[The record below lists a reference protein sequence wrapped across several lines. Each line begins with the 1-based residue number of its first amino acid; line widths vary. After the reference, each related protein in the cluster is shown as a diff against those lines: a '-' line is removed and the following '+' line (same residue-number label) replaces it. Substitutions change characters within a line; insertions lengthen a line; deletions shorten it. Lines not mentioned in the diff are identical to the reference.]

1 MDETKLTYRRYKDGE
16 AHRPAITDWPEHHVV
31 SGESNKCPIYVHRT
45 PPCQGSC
52 PSGHDRGPSDFDHR
66 PTMGTDSG
74 DFAVHNYEDRSFAEI
89 IPHDGLYL
97 GHFAYEPMRRRT
109 EHEITKDEVLG
120 NFDERFSGLSEQDAV
135 FRVDR
140 GDSTIGRYVDTDYG
154 KCIGC
159 YICADVCPSGYI
171 QMGLGG

>member
-66 PTMGTDSG
+66 PTMGTD
-74 DFAVHNYEDRSFAEI
+74 
-89 IPHDGLYL
+89 
-97 GHFAYEPMRRRT
+97 
-109 EHEITKDEVLG
+109 
-120 NFDERFSGLSEQDAV
+120 
-135 FRVDR
+135 
-140 GDSTIGRYVDTDYG
+140 YG
-154 KCIGC
+154 KCIGY